1 MNARLYRS
9 EDDRM
14 VAGVCGGLADYFEV
28 DATLVRAVF
37 VILAFLNGA
46 GLLIYLAL
54 AIVVPR
60 HGVPSQ
66 DTQAILRENVEELG
80 KTAKKVAEDVQKAI
94 AGGEADSRG
103 DEAEAGADDA
113 AEEDADSEAEAAA
126 PAERPRAPRQR
137 GAIAGLILVGLGL
150 VFLGQNL
157 GLLRWW
163 DWSLFWPLVLIVMG
177 AALLWRRIQG

>member
-1 MNARLYRS
+1 MSAQLYRS

-14 VAGVCGGLADYFEV
+14 LAGVCGGLAEYFEV
-28 DATLVRAVF
+28 DSTLVRIAF
-37 VILAFLNGA
+37 VILALLNGV

-60 HGVPSQ
+60 HGVAVQ
-66 DTQAILRENVEELG
+66 DSQAILRENGEELG
-80 KTAKKVAEDVQKAI
+80 EMAKKVAQDVQKAI
-94 AGGEADSRG
+94 AGGEDDPPA
-103 DEAEAGADDA
+103 EEPEAGEDES
-113 AEEDADSEAEAAA
+113 AEEDAVSEAEASA
-126 PAERPRAPRQR
+126 PAEAPRAPRQR

-150 VFLGQNL
+150 VFLAQNL

>member
-1 MNARLYRS
+1 MSVRLYRS

-14 VAGVCGGLADYFEV
+14 LAGVCGGLADYFEI

-37 VILAFLNGA
+37 VILALLNGV

-60 HGVPSQ
+60 QGVASEDP
-66 DTQAILRENVEELG
+66 QAILRENVEELG
-80 KTAKKVAEDVQKAI
+80 ETAKQVAQDVQQAI
-94 AGGEADSRG
+94 AGGESDSPG
-103 DEAEAGADDA
+103 EESDAGADEPAREDA
-113 AEEDADSEAEAAA
+113 ASEAEAAVPTEA
-126 PAERPRAPRQR
+126 SRAPRQR
-137 GAIAGLILVGLGL
+137 GAMAGLILVGLGL

-163 DWSLFWPLVLIVMG
+163 DWSLFWPLVLIVVG
-177 AALLWRRIQG
+177 AALLWQRIRG